1 MVGTGTMAS
10 GIVEVFAKA
19 GYDVLFVGRSQ
30 AKVDGVVAAITKNFD
45 KQIQRGRAT
54 EDDKAAVLGR
64 VSGSTSLDDLKDV
77 DIVVEAI
84 AEDLAIKTTLFEQPR
99 RHLQARRRSWPPRPP
114 RCRSSSWPGPPSV
127 RRTSSACTSSTRRR

>member
-45 KQIQRGRAT
+45 KQIQRGKST
-54 EDDKAAVLGR
+54 EDAKTCLLYTSDAA
-64 VSGSTSLDDLKDV
+64 D
-77 DIVVEAI
+77 E
-84 AEDLAIKTTLFEQPR
+84 
-99 RHLQARRRSWPPRPP
+99 
-114 RCRSSSWPGPPSV
+114 
-127 RRTSSACTSSTRRR
+127 